1 MSSGRHFLLPVSLF
15 QSILAE
21 RPIPDNVAFELYD
34 TYGFPLDLTELILRE
49 KGLVV
54 NRREFKAEM
63 EAQKE
68 RSRSASS
75 VDTDDW
81 IELIDDDVQEF
92 VGYDYTEVE
101 VKITRYRKVVTFIQ
115 CPQEGIFFFPYHF
128 FNQFLL
134 SDQFRIM
141 LLLNYTI
148 LMDSH
153 SI

>member
-1 MSSGRHFLLPVSLF
+1 M
-15 QSILAE
+15 
-21 RPIPDNVAFELYD
+21 
-34 TYGFPLDLTELILRE
+34 TELILRE

-101 VKITRYRKVVTFIQ
+101 VKITRYRKVVTKNKTFYHLVFNIT
-115 CPQEGIFFFPYHF
+115 PFYGEGGGQVGDSGVLIGEKETI
-128 FNQFLL
+128 
-134 SDQFRIM
+134 RIT
-141 LLLNYTI
+141 Y
-148 LMDSH
+148 
-153 SI
+153 

>member
-1 MSSGRHFLLPVSLF
+1 MLDRIIEKTKAEDFLT
-15 QSILAE
+15 
-21 RPIPDNVAFELYD
+21 IPGNVAFELYD

-101 VKITRYRKVVTFIQ
+101 VKITRYRKVVTKNKTLYHLVFNIT
-115 CPQEGIFFFPYHF
+115 PFYGEGGGQVGDSGVLIGEK
-128 FNQFLL
+128 L
-134 SDQFRIM
+134 S
-141 LLLNYTI
+141 I
-148 LMDSH
+148 LRKKMD
-153 SI
+153 

>member
-1 MSSGRHFLLPVSLF
+1 M
-15 QSILAE
+15 
-21 RPIPDNVAFELYD
+21 
-34 TYGFPLDLTELILRE
+34 
-49 KGLVV
+49 V

-101 VKITRYRKVVTFIQ
+101 VKITRYRKVVTKNKTFYHLVFNIT
-115 CPQEGIFFFPYHF
+115 PFYGEGGGQEGPSCPFSRSCFERPGKDHGGGYDGFEPGGAH
-128 FNQFLL
+128 QKE
-134 SDQFRIM
+134 SEKAAPRTG
-141 LLLNYTI
+141 LNMTI
-148 LMDSH
+148 H
-153 SI
+153 RG